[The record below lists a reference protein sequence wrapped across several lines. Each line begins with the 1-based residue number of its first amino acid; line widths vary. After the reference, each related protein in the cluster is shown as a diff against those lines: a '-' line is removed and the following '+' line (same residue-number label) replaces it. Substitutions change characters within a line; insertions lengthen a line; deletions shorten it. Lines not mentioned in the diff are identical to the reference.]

1 MAGQVENFPKMRWLF
16 DLCGYQRN
24 AFSAHLSHTHC
35 SICYAALQRISCD
48 SRSAGMEFA
57 KVASETENVPT
68 MPFSLEGKTALV
80 TGAGRGIGR
89 AIAKRLVDA
98 GALVMINDL
107 DESMLLESQAELS
120 HPHRVSHITGDLT
133 DPAIPDMIVQAT
145 LAEFNAIDIIVNNAG
160 YSWDNVIQKTTDEQ
174 FQAMLEIHLVTP
186 FRLLRAASGFIRES
200 AKREIAASQRVM
212 RKVVNITSIAAT
224 DGNPGQAAYSAGKAG
239 IIGLTKTLAKEWGR
253 YNVNVNAVGFGLIDT
268 RLVQPLTDAG
278 AKMEMHGHQIRL
290 GVQPSL
296 LDSLKSACP
305 LGRLGTPEEAA
316 GAVLFFCSPLSDYVT
331 GEVLICGGGFHF

>member
-1 MAGQVENFPKMRWLF
+1 
-16 DLCGYQRN
+16 
-24 AFSAHLSHTHC
+24 
-35 SICYAALQRISCD
+35 
-48 SRSAGMEFA
+48 MEFA
-57 KVASETENVPT
+57 RVQNETENVPM
-68 MPFSLEGKTALV
+68 MPFTLEGKTALV
-80 TGAGRGIGR
+80 TGAGRGIGK
-89 AIAKRLVDA
+89 AIAKRLVSA
-98 GALVMINDL
+98 GARVMINDL
-107 DESMLLESQAELS
+107 DEGMLLESAAELS
-120 HPHRVSHITGDLT
+120 QPDRVSHVAGDLT
-133 DPAIPDMIVQAT
+133 DPAIPEMIVHAT
-145 LAEFNAIDIIVNNAG
+145 LTEFSSIDIIVNNAG

-186 FRLLRAASGFIRES
+186 FRILRAASGFLRES

-212 RKVVNITSIAAT
+212 RKVVNITSIAGT
-224 DGNPGQAAYSAGKAG
+224 DGNPGQAGYSAGKAG

-253 YNVNVNAVGFGLIDT
+253 YNVNVNAVGFGLIET

-296 LDSLKSACP
+296 LDSVKNTCP

-331 GEVLICGGGFHF
+331 GEVLICGGGLHF